1 MSATSFQFI
10 GRGLYTL
17 AEAHRLT
24 GVPVRSIRRWTSGY
38 SYRRDGR
45 QLYSPP
51 VVSSDLPA
59 YGSQPAISFAD
70 LIEVRFLHA
79 FRRHGVG
86 WSAIRIASQRAGQL
100 LGRAHPFSSKRFST
114 DGRTILA
121 EFVSDTGDPVLIDL
135 VRNQYELRRIVS
147 KFMVGE
153 IDFGDS
159 DEPARW
165 WPVRGSRRIVVDPT
179 RAFGSPVVAKEG
191 VPTRVLAAAAQAE
204 DSIEVAASIFDVDP
218 ISVAEAVAFEL
229 REQEL

>member
-1 MSATSFQFI
+1 MIANPFNYI
-10 GRGLYTL
+10 GHGLYTL
-17 AEAHRLT
+17 SEANRLT

-38 SYRRDGR
+38 HFRRAGR
-45 QLYSPP
+45 QVYSPP
-51 VVSSDLPA
+51 VVESNLPRGGA
-59 YGSQPAISFAD
+59 QAAISFAD

-86 WSAIRIASQRAGQL
+86 WSAIRIASTRAGEL
-100 LGRAHPFSSKRFST
+100 LGRDHPFSSKRFST

-121 EFVSDTGDPVLIDL
+121 EFVSETGDPVLLDL

-159 DEPARW
+159 DTPTRW
-165 WPVRGSRRIVVDPT
+165 WPVKGSRRIVVDPS
-179 RAFGSPVVAKEG
+179 RAFGSPVVAEEG
-191 VPTRVLAAAAQAE
+191 VPTRVLASAALAE
-204 DSIEVAASIFDVDP
+204 DSIEIVASIFEVDP

-229 REQEL
+229 REHEL

>member
-1 MSATSFQFI
+1 MKTTTFNYI

-17 AEAHRLT
+17 SEAHRLT

-38 SYRRDGR
+38 SYRRGGR
-45 QLYSPP
+45 QVYSPP
-51 VVSSDLPA
+51 VVASSLPSESRQA
-59 YGSQPAISFAD
+59 VISFAD

-86 WSAIRIASQRAGQL
+86 WSAIRIASQRASEL

-121 EFVSDTGDPVLIDL
+121 EFVSDTGDPILIDL

-147 KFMVGE
+147 KFMIGE

-159 DEPARW
+159 DAPARW
-165 WPVRGSRRIVVDPT
+165 WPVKGSRRIVVDPS

-204 DSIEVAASIFDVDP
+204 DSIEVAASIFEVDP

-229 REQEL
+229 RGSDA